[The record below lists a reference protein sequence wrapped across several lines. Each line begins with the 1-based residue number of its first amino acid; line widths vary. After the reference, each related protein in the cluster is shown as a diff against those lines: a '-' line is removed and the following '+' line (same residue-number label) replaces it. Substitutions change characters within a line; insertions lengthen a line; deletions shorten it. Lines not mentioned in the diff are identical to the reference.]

1 MTNAQSNVANEED
14 LRPDDLRSFEEVFQQ
29 ELAKKDQTTTL
40 LTKERYDLII
50 KTLQDCNSTDLD
62 LQRESKK
69 LQNCVYYKWKK
80 KFMVV
85 RVAGEDILFKPK
97 NDTEEGNICFDNEIE
112 ALLDRKQYVHTEQL
126 FGIIHSAHIM
136 RSHVKSW
143 NLHKH
148 LQNKYANIPRFVC
161 DLYVNNCSQ
170 CNTYVQRKKI
180 RAGYN

>member
-1 MTNAQSNVANEED
+1 MTNAQSSVANEED
-14 LRPDDLRSFEEVFQQ
+14 LRSSVANEEDLRSFREVFLEGVDEEFKKSQQ
-29 ELAKKDQTTTL
+29 NTTL
-40 LTKERYDLII
+40 IKKEKYHLII
-50 KTLQDCNSTDLD
+50 KTLQDTNSTIH
-62 LQRESKK
+62 SK
-69 LQNCVYYKWKK
+69 YKWKK

-126 FGIIHSAHIM
+126 FGIIHSAHRM

-148 LQNKYANIPRFVC
+148 LQNKYVNIPRNLC
-161 DLYVNNCSQ
+161 ELYVNNCSQ

>member
-1 MTNAQSNVANEED
+1 
-14 LRPDDLRSFEEVFQQ
+14 
-29 ELAKKDQTTTL
+29 
-40 LTKERYDLII
+40 
-50 KTLQDCNSTDLD
+50 
-62 LQRESKK
+62 
-69 LQNCVYYKWKK
+69 
-80 KFMVV
+80 MVV